1 MINNSVVRGIGVP
14 NYSNAY
20 KEHQHMYLDNKYTN
34 WYKSIITKAQ
44 SRVTDSYTEKHHI
57 IPRFLGG
64 TNAPDNLVKLTAREH
79 FVCHWLLMKMVT
91 GNKRE
96 KMVYAFRMMRVT
108 SKDHNGNRYY
118 TKLTSRIF
126 EKYRVEHTQIH
137 SKNMK
142 GRVSPTKGMKF
153 GPQPASIRLKN
164 SQSNIGKNLGKE
176 PGNKNKPQPEYI
188 KAKKRKP
195 KPIATC
201 PHCGTEGGKS
211 AMARWHFDNCKLF
224 VVSKT
229 LEPRKS

>member
-1 MINNSVVRGIGVP
+1 
-14 NYSNAY
+14 
-20 KEHQHMYLDNKYTN
+20 MYLDNKYTN

-57 IPRFLGG
+57 IPRSLGG
-64 TNAPDNLVKLTAREH
+64 TNEPKNLVKLTAREH
-79 FVCHWLLMKMVT
+79 FICHWLLMKMVT

-126 EKYRVEHTQIH
+126 EKYRVEHAQIH

-142 GRVSPTKGMKF
+142 GRPGWKKGLKM
-153 GPQPASIRLKN
+153 GPQPASVRLKN

-176 PGNKNKPQPEYI
+176 PGNKNKPQLEYI

-195 KPIATC
+195 KPIVTC

-211 AMARWHFDNCKLF
+211 AMARWHFDNCKLL
-224 VVSKT
+224 VVSET